1 MHLAILYCVFSHYYS
16 ITIDS
21 ISVKQRSRKIEKTS
35 DTESE
40 KTSDTE
46 SASEQRSRK
55 RGRTSDTKSDSV
67 GTYVQS

>member
-35 DTESE
+35 DTES
-40 KTSDTE
+40 
-46 SASEQRSRK
+46 APEQRSRK
-55 RGRTSDTKSDSV
+55 RGRTSDTKSDPV

>member
-1 MHLAILYCVFSHYYS
+1 MHLAILCCVFSHCYS

-35 DTESE
+35 DTES
-40 KTSDTE
+40 
-46 SASEQRSRK
+46 ASEQRSRK
-55 RGRTSDTKSDSV
+55 RGRTSDTESDSV